1 MWNPEDAEE
10 EVLVM
15 VCRTGLHTTMG
26 GIIQQL
32 LTPTRLYK
40 EKDPF
45 LLVGCCHSFLSA
57 VWVSAMHVIY
67 ACQRETQLDS
77 YLVACL
83 GDYK

>member
-1 MWNPEDAEE
+1 MAFLALVREVWRLLRGHVDQVWNPDDAEE

-32 LTPTRLYK
+32 LTPTRMYK

-45 LLVGCCHSFLSA
+45 LLVGYCHSCLS
-57 VWVSAMHVIY
+57 
-67 ACQRETQLDS
+67 
-77 YLVACL
+77 
-83 GDYK
+83 